1 MKVIEIG
8 LPFIGEKEKPNN
20 GGFYNEELQ
29 KMMTEAGHR
38 KGEAWCCY
46 LMEALFVKAYPE
58 RESVFRLFFSGSCVQ
73 TFRNMRDGV
82 KTKNGLVKS
91 PFTISQKPV
100 VGALVLW
107 QKYKDGQPTGLG
119 HAALCYEATT
129 ETIFRTLEGNT
140 NRDGSREGTMI
151 LPKVRS
157 TAWQQNGL
165 NVMGFVIINDDE
177 SK

>member
-1 MKVIEIG
+1 MKIIDIAFP
-8 LPFIGEKEKPNN
+8 LIGEREKPNN

-29 KMMTEAGHR
+29 AIMTAAGHR

-46 LMEALFVKAYPE
+46 LMEALFIKAYPE
-58 RESVFRLFFSGSCVQ
+58 KESTLRLFFSGSCVQ
-73 TFRNMRDGV
+73 TFRQMRDGV

-91 PFTISQKPV
+91 PFEIKHEPV

-119 HAALCYEATT
+119 HAGLCTEATT
-129 ETIFRTLEGNT
+129 AKIFRTIEGNT

-151 LPKVRS
+151 LPKLRS
-157 TAWQQNGL
+157 TDWTQNGL
-165 NVMGFVIINDDE
+165 NIMGFVIIE
-177 SK
+177 P